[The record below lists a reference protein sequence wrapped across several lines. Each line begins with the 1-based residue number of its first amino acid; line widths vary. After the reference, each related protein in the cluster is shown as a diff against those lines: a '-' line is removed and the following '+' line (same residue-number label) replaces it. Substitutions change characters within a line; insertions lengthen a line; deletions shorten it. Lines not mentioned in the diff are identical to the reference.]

1 MICKTNKN
9 KDAKGLF
16 LVFGG
21 LGETI
26 IDSQVL
32 THVRD
37 MQESG
42 VKIDIWFVC
51 CTNFLYKRT
60 LSKLKQDKKKG
71 QPDMEVVRGVRAV
84 IPFSGIFNALILY
97 KKLSQRSYE
106 YEFVHARAEHAA
118 HICGY
123 LTFMKKFPYIW
134 DCRGDTEA
142 EYYLKY
148 YPRFFSRHFLKLY
161 YKYVIRWRI
170 FLARK
175 KSSKAIFVSEE
186 LRKEMAPSYNR
197 PFEIIPCVASSEVFF
212 FDPKL
217 RNKIRVK
224 LGFSENNKVF
234 IYSGSTATWQCF
246 EETVSLFKKLYD
258 RNNLYKF
265 IILTPNISE
274 AKSFISKSKL
284 PKESC
289 KILSVAFQEVNAY
302 LNAAD
307 FAVMLRKS
315 NSVNLVASPVKF
327 AEYCLTGL
335 QIVMNDSVKESY
347 RLSKK
352 LNNFIFYNFNKLPN
366 KLEKSNEAYRHQ
378 VSMQARKLLSRETIR
393 EKYLRIYKFLEIT

>member
-51 CTNFLYKRT
+51 CTDFVYKST
-60 LSKLKQDKKKG
+60 LSRVKQDEKKG

-123 LTFMKKFPYIW
+123 
-134 DCRGDTEA
+134 
-142 EYYLKY
+142 Y